1 MYFEN
6 HGLTRK
12 ITHRNWLLTH
22 ISKFILYIY
31 TYSASKRI
39 ESPNSKTMQKDSKI
53 KLGSK
58 PWTQKSKVL
67 ERQEVYASSNIK
79 NSLVVVG
86 LNFERTQVGA
96 EHSSKKAAAIEV
108 DLDFDSSFA
117 IFEGDLAILSK
128 LSVEALNMYH
138 GLGL

>member
-1 MYFEN
+1 
-6 HGLTRK
+6 
-12 ITHRNWLLTH
+12 
-22 ISKFILYIY
+22 
-31 TYSASKRI
+31 
-39 ESPNSKTMQKDSKI
+39 MQKDSKI

-67 ERQEVYASSNIK
+67 ERQEVYACSNIK

-96 EHSSKKAAAIEV
+96 EHSSKKAVAIEV